1 MTRKSSPKPK
11 RVKRR
16 QDGTETMER
25 TRAEQELQE
34 SEQRYRS
41 LFSNMLDGFAY
52 CRMLYDEHDRPV
64 DFVYLSVNEA
74 FGRLTGLTDVVGKA
88 VSEVIPGI
96 RELSPEVFEI
106 YGRVASTG
114 IPETFEFDFKS
125 QDQRLSISVYSP
137 EKGSFVAVF
146 DDITERK
153 QSEQVMRDS
162 VERFQLASRA
172 TYNAIWDLDL
182 RTNKM
187 WRNEGFQALFG
198 YEAAEI
204 EPDLEFG
211 SDRLHPEDFQR
222 AKESL
227 NAALN
232 SESESW
238 SGEYRFRRKDGSY
251 ATVEDRGYI
260 IRDAQGRAVRMLGAM
275 QDITVRKEAERRLA
289 DALRYNET
297 VMEASPVGIITYKA
311 SGEAVASNLAA
322 AHLIGA
328 TREQMEKQNFRRLES
343 WRRSGLLAAA
353 DDALASHEPRKV
365 EIHTT
370 STFGKEVR
378 LNCRFIPF
386 TYENE
391 PHLLVLSSDISERK
405 RTEEAEA
412 RLVAILEATPD
423 LVSISDPE
431 GRLIYLN
438 RSGRKMLGMDERA
451 DLTGFN
457 LEEFHDATNAHVS
470 LTEGIPIATREGSWS
485 GETELVAL
493 DGHAISVSQVIVAH
507 KAPNGTVTFLST
519 TARDISDRKRAE
531 ETRRESEARNRS
543 ILSTS
548 PDAIAIADL
557 EGRMLLASPAA
568 LKMFGCAREE
578 DLVGHL
584 LFEFMVPGERDRA
597 ASSFANT
604 LRGFAPEL
612 AEYRGLH
619 SDGSTFDIEVNSD
632 LVRGADGQPTAVVI
646 VGREITERKQ
656 AEKVLRLQAAAL
668 LAAADAIVITD
679 REGAIEWVNPSFTQL
694 TGYTA
699 EEALGKNLRDL
710 VKSGKQDPA
719 VYKYLWDTIL
729 AGRTWHGEMINRRKD
744 GSLYSDGQTVTPIV
758 DASGAITHFVAIKE
772 DITERLRLQAQ
783 LLQAQKMESVG
794 SLAGGVAHDF
804 NNLLS
809 VILGWT
815 GMALEDLP
823 VGNPVRASLEEVL
836 RAGERAA
843 ALTKQLLTFARKQ
856 VVKPTLFNAN
866 ALILETDKML
876 RRLLGEDVEVV
887 IRTDPELGNVKMDRG
902 QLEQVLMNLAVN
914 ARDAMPMGGKLTIE
928 TTNVALDDVYP
939 RRDENVAPGDYVM
952 LSLSDSGIGMSRE
965 VMAQIFE
972 PFFTTKPAGKG
983 TGLGLSTSY
992 GIVKQAG
999 GQIVVYSEEGLGTTM
1014 KVYLPRA
1021 RADSDAAVDDRQ
1033 NTPAGG
1039 TETILVVEDDAAV
1052 RRVSTQ
1058 MLERVGY
1065 RVVSVGS
1072 GEEALQVI
1080 GEAREPLHLVL
1091 TDVVLGAGISG
1102 PVLADRVRA
1111 SRPDL
1116 KMLFVSGYSGD
1127 VTIQHGLRESG
1138 IALVQKPFTAELLA
1152 RKVREVLDAE

>member
-1 MTRKSSPKPK
+1 
-11 RVKRR
+11 
-16 QDGTETMER
+16 MER